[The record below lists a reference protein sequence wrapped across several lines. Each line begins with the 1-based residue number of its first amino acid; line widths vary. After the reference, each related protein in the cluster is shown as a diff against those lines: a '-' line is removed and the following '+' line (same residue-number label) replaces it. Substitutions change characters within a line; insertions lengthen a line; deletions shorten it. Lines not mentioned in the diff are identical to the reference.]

1 MTFLGKPISDDWDD
15 IKDIIEVIE
24 QGVNS
29 EQCIN
34 HGNFMTYVME
44 NRLGDAACLA
54 DHWNRKRFHKIAWF
68 IGIYV
73 TPSVRDRYFKNS

>member
-24 QGVNS
+24 EGVNS
-29 EQCIN
+29 EQWIN

-73 TPSVRDRYFKNS
+73 TPSVRDRYFKKS